1 MSSVNKCINLYKT
14 KYRHS
19 NTVTTNRVRDGIS
32 VSACTRF
39 LFNRIVYG
47 VGAGARWISQ
57 YIGNFIGTS
66 ETLIDR
72 VGEGDLF
79 IIIGTTADRVGEGIL
94 FIAWVPRQ
102 AQRQSSEE

>member
-1 MSSVNKCINLYKT
+1 MTFKHRCDESGRGGIIVSTCI
-14 KYRHS
+14 
-19 NTVTTNRVRDGIS
+19 
-32 VSACTRF
+32 CF
-39 LFNRIVYG
+39 LFHWIVYR

-72 VGEGDLF
+72 VGEGDLYIIWSTTPNRVGEGDLF

-102 AQRQSSEE
+102 TQKTE